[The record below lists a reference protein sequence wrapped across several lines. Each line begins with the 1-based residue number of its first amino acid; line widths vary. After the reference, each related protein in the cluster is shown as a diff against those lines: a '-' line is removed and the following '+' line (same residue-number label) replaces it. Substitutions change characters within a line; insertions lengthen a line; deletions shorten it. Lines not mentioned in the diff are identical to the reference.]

1 MQPALVETWH
11 GMVFANPDPR
21 AEPLQSSLGGV
32 AGRLAGYLSGPLV
45 EVARVD
51 YTARCN
57 WKLIVENHIDVYHL
71 WYVHSRSLSMYDHR
85 RFQWDLEGAN
95 WTSHEPLKDP
105 TDVEP
110 ILDWIAPE
118 ERKGIGAH
126 LMFPNLMMVTT
137 GAYFAT
143 YDATPMAPDATR
155 LTLRIRSTA
164 DADGPGLIESVRS
177 FLTEDLKICE
187 LLQQGVA
194 ASRFAPGPLARSHEA
209 AIAAFHDA
217 LAVACRD

>member
-1 MQPALVETWH
+1 
-11 GMVFANPDPR
+11 
-21 AEPLQSSLGGV
+21 
-32 AGRLAGYLSGPLV
+32 
-45 EVARVD
+45 
-51 YTARCN
+51 
-57 WKLIVENHIDVYHL
+57 
-71 WYVHSRSLSMYDHR
+71 
-85 RFQWDLEGAN
+85 
-95 WTSHEPLKDP
+95 
-105 TDVEP
+105 
-110 ILDWIAPE
+110 
-118 ERKGIGAH
+118 
-126 LMFPNLMMVTT
+126 MFPNLMMVTT

-194 ASRFAPGPLARSHEA
+194 VSTIAPGTSGPLARGG
-209 AIAAFHDA
+209 IAAFHYV